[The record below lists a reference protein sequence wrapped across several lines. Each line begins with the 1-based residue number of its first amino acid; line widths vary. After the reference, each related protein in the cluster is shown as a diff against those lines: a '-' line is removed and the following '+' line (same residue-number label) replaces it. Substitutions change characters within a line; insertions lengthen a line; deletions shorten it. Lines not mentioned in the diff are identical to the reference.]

1 MWNAK
6 KVERLSLGYPV
17 SRVAVQKNHIPIRD
31 SKPVV
36 EKTQDKQRNRD
47 GLQQ

>member
-6 KVERLSLGYPV
+6 KLD
-17 SRVAVQKNHIPIRD
+17 AAQKNHIPIRD